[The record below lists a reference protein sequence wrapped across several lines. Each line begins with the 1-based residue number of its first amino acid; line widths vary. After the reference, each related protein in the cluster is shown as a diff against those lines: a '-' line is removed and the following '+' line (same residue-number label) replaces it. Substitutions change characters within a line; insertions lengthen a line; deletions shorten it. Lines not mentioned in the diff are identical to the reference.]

1 MLTLMKGLIT
11 IRIAID
17 GPAGAGKSTIA
28 KMIAEKL
35 NILYIDTGAM
45 YRAITYLA
53 LQNDIACTD
62 EKALSKLAQES
73 EIMLIRSCEG
83 KQLVVCNDV
92 DITEEIRD
100 PEISNNVSLVARHE
114 GVRKELVKK
123 QQNLARQHDVIMDGR
138 DIGTVVLPD
147 AECKIYLTASLE
159 ERASRRYKEI
169 RTKGYRESYEDIKKD
184 LEERDF
190 LDKNRDVAPLRP
202 ALDAV
207 VLDTTNLSQEQ
218 VVSAILKIYQ
228 QKKRGI

>member
-1 MLTLMKGLIT
+1 MKGLIT